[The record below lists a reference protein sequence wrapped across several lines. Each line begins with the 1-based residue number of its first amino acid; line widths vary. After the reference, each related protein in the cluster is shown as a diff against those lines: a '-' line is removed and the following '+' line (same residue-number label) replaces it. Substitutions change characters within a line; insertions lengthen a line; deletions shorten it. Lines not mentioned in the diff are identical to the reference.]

1 MTARSVHEIPGTQK
15 KRLNPPQILAIGFLS
30 TIIIGAILLKLPF
43 ATTTPI
49 TWLDSF
55 FTATSATTVT
65 GLIVV
70 DTPGA
75 FTLFGEIVIMVLIQV
90 GGLGIMTFAILA
102 FLIMGK
108 KISFKQRLVMQSAL
122 NQTTSGGIVKLV
134 KKVLILALSVET
146 SIAFLLALYWSS
158 EMGWQKAIY
167 YSIFHTISAFNN
179 AGFSLWSDNL
189 SRWVGDPI
197 VNILISSL
205 IIIGGLGFTVLVNLW
220 EARHLRDLTLHT
232 KFMLVGTLIINA
244 FAFVMIFSLEFHNP
258 ETLGNLSFGG
268 KMWGAYFQAI
278 TTRTA
283 GFNSVAVGGLRDA
296 TLFLMILLMYVGA
309 GSTSVGGGIKLTT
322 FITLLLSVE
331 KILRGKKEA
340 VAFGR
345 TIKDSIFMKAF
356 AIVVTSLTFIFI
368 AIFILSLTE
377 KAPFIDVAFEVVS
390 AFATVGL
397 STGLTG
403 HLSVVGQIVIM
414 SMMFIGKLGPLSL
427 VFLLA
432 TPEVKKVRYPE
443 GKIFIG

>member
-1 MTARSVHEIPGTQK
+1 MTARSVHEIPGIQK

-70 DTPGA
+70 DTPGT
-75 FTLFGEIVIMVLIQV
+75 FTLFGEIVIMILIQV

-108 KISFKQRLVMQSAL
+108 KISFKQRLVIQSAL

-134 KKVLILALSVET
+134 KKVLILAFSVES

-158 EMGWQKAIY
+158 EIGWQKAIY

-189 SRWVGDPI
+189 SRWVSDPI

-205 IIIGGLGFTVLVNLW
+205 IIIGGLGFTVLINLW

-232 KFMLVGTLIINA
+232 KFMLVGTLIINV

-345 TIKDSIFMKAF
+345 TIKDSIFVKAF

-377 KAPFIDVAFEVVS
+377 QASFIDVAYEVVS

-403 HLSVVGQIVIM
+403 HLSVTGQIVIM
-414 SMMFIGKLGPLSL
+414 CMMFIGKLGPLSL

-432 TPEVKKVRYPE
+432 TPEVTKVRYPE